1 MENKLNN
8 KTNFL
13 ENFIPIIKKNKNIII
28 LAIITI
34 IVIWS
39 FVLFLIY
46 HQENKNKIISE
57 KYITANIYLS
67 NKDKDKSLSIYKEI
81 ISSKNKFYSYLA
93 LNNIIENKLELNSE
107 EILKLFKI
115 VESIKIDKE
124 QKNLIKLKK
133 ALYLIKI
140 SKIEEGNKLLKEIIN
155 NNSLWKDT
163 AKELLE

>member
-1 MENKLNN
+1 MIQYKEALN
-8 KTNFL
+8 
-13 ENFIPIIKKNKNIII
+13 IIKK
-28 LAIITI
+28 
-34 IVIWS
+34 V
-39 FVLFLIY
+39 
-46 HQENKNKIISE
+46 
-57 KYITANIYLS
+57 
-67 NKDKDKSLSIYKEI
+67 SLK
-81 ISSKNKFYSYLA
+81 
-93 LNNIIENKLELNSE
+93 LNSE